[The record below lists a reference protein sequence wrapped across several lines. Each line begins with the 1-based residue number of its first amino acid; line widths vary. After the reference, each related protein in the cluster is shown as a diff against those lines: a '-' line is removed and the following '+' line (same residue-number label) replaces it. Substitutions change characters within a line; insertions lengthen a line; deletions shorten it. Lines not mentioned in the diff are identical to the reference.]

1 MRGYTCIEFLRS
13 HCNRVKEFVASITQR
28 SQVTIPARVR
38 RALGLKARDKVAF
51 TIEHDGVRLKPA
63 RFTLESAY
71 GSVKPSRTPE
81 DFEAISRTV
90 KEARAEKALG
100 KLKGG

>member
-1 MRGYTCIEFLRS
+1 M
-13 HCNRVKEFVASITQR
+13 KEFVASITQR

-38 RALGLKARDKVAF
+38 RAQGLKARDKVAF

-71 GSVKPSRTPE
+71 GSVKPYSLFSSGGGG
-81 DFEAISRTV
+81 DIISERIDRW
-90 KEARAEKALG
+90 A
-100 KLKGG
+100 